1 MESLK
6 MIDLHASSVRKTRA
20 MSDNKKAPIYV
31 QLAETLKGRIQHDE
45 YRAGELL
52 APAREIE
59 QEFGV
64 SAITVRKAMGI
75 LAQEGYITA
84 KQGVGTR
91 VTKRPDT
98 LVELELSGNFWS
110 WADSALTESLKTETQ
125 VLDIAIVSCPSR
137 IAELLAH
144 QGSSSIW
151 RMKRVRRINGQPA
164 SFIVNYTHPENM
176 DGVDEKSFTEKPFL
190 NVFRDHSGIVI
201 ASVEQ
206 RVRATV
212 ADMDT
217 SGKLGIDFGDPVFLV
232 ENKYLDASEK
242 PIAVSCLSFRGD
254 RYVYKTKISF

>member
-1 MESLK
+1 
-6 MIDLHASSVRKTRA
+6 
-20 MSDNKKAPIYV
+20 MSDSKKAPIYV
-31 QLAETLKGRIQHDE
+31 QLAETLKGRIEHDE

-52 APAREIE
+52 APARKIE

-75 LAQEGYITA
+75 LAQKGYITA

-110 WADSALTESLKTETQ
+110 WADSALTENLKTETE
-125 VLDIAIVSCPSR
+125 VLDIAIVSCPNR
-137 IAELLAH
+137 IAGLLDKGAN
-144 QGSSSIW
+144 SSIW
-151 RMKRVRRINGQPA
+151 RMKRIRRINDQPA
-164 SFIVNYTHPENM
+164 SFIVNYANPENM
-176 DGVDEKSFTEKPFL
+176 AGVNEKAFTERPFL
-190 NVFRDHSGIVI
+190 KVLRDHSGIVI

-212 ADMDT
+212 ADMDI

-242 PIAVSCLSFRGD
+242 PVAVSCLYFRGD

>member
-1 MESLK
+1 
-6 MIDLHASSVRKTRA
+6 

-31 QLAETLKGRIQHDE
+31 QLAETLKGRIEHGE

-52 APAREIE
+52 SPAREIE

-75 LAQEGYITA
+75 LAREGYITA
-84 KQGVGTR
+84 KQGIGTR
-91 VTKRPDT
+91 VTKRPDA

-110 WADSALTESLKTETQ
+110 WADSALTENLKTETR

-137 IAELLAH
+137 IAGLLA
-144 QGSSSIW
+144 QEENSSIW
-151 RMKRVRRINGQPA
+151 RMKRVRRINGHPA
-164 SFIVNYTHPENM
+164 SFIVNYANPENM
-176 DGVDEKSFTEKPFL
+176 DGVDENAFTERPFL
-190 NVFRDHSGIVI
+190 NVFHDHCGVVI

-212 ADMDT
+212 ADMDI

-232 ENKYLDASEK
+232 ENKYLDASDK
-242 PIAVSCLSFRGD
+242 PVAFSCLHFRGD